1 MAQTFTSSEQ
11 FLQYMQQNYGS
22 ANFSQWQS
30 VRKQFYSFLQYPAAG
45 ITTLNFFGFAQGGA
59 AAQNQQYT
67 NMPKAG
73 SFGQQFLLLKS
84 IQTAYY
90 ISAKTD
96 LFACPLVSSAASDTT
111 NPTAEFTSG
120 FFQAGHMTLSIGAKP
135 YVEVPKPFMYCPPAD
150 GETMLASVVGGIY
163 NNVTTARSYGAY
175 ADLNRD
181 QQNRYLVDP
190 NILFEAEQQF
200 AVTIDYQSG
209 LIPLIAT
216 TTYEANALSTLYVGV
231 ILDGILFRPVQ

>member
-1 MAQTFTSSEQ
+1 
-11 FLQYMQQNYGS
+11 
-22 ANFSQWQS
+22 
-30 VRKQFYSFLQYPAAG
+30 
-45 ITTLNFFGFAQGGA
+45 
-59 AAQNQQYT
+59 
-67 NMPKAG
+67 MPKAG

-96 LFACPLVSSAASDTT
+96 LFACPLVSTAASDTT
-111 NPTAEFTSG
+111 NPAAEFTAG
-120 FFQAGHMTLSIGAKP
+120 FFQAGHMTLTIGAKP

-150 GETMLASVVGGIY
+150 GETMLASAVGGIY
-163 NNVTTARSYGAY
+163 NNVTTGRSYAAY

-200 AVTIDYQSG
+200 AVTIDFQSG

-216 TTYEANALSTLYVGV
+216 ATYEASTVSTIYVGV